1 MKKIAVVG
9 YPIHQEHI
17 SALTGRDDAPIVIVD
32 NTKDTEYLE
41 EFDELPEHLLE
52 PVKQKSQNSS
62 FNPYVL
68 EALATGLGASS
79 SNIVDVTPK
88 FYDGPPLK
96 QKGHSKFIIEGV
108 EIYALNYKNA
118 LKKYENRLASKDK

>member
-1 MKKIAVVG
+1 MKRIAVVG

-17 SALTGRDDAPIVIVD
+17 SALAGREDAPIVIVD
-32 NTKDTEYLE
+32 NTKNTEFIE

-52 PVKQKSQNSS
+52 SVKQKSKNSS

-68 EALATGLGASS
+68 EALTTGLGAPSAS
-79 SNIVDVTPK
+79 IGDVTPK

-96 QKGHSKFIIEGV
+96 QKGHSKFIIEGI

-118 LKKYENRLASKDK
+118 LKKFKRN